1 MCIDFPAFLP
11 VPGVV
16 DLIISK
22 FLPFHKYFL
31 TAPPCP
37 SGLCVSFPYYL
48 HLFSHKLLHALGL
61 CTGVIIAVT
70 FEQVNRTPDA
80 EAGTQSN
87 NEGLENTN
95 CRVKKCHIQ

>member
-1 MCIDFPAFLP
+1 MVILRLQVP
-11 VPGVV
+11 VG
-16 DLIISK
+16 LTEQTGEQR
-22 FLPFHKYFL
+22 HKGDTDERD
-31 TAPPCP
+31 TAA
-37 SGLCVSFPYYL
+37 G
-48 HLFSHKLLHALGL
+48 HQLLHALGL

-70 FEQVNRTPDA
+70 FAQVNRTPDA

>member
-1 MCIDFPAFLP
+1 MVILRLQVP
-11 VPGVV
+11 VG
-16 DLIISK
+16 LSEQTGEQR
-22 FLPFHKYFL
+22 HKGDTDERD
-31 TAPPCP
+31 TAA
-37 SGLCVSFPYYL
+37 G
-48 HLFSHKLLHALGL
+48 HQLLHALGL

>member
-1 MCIDFPAFLP
+1 MVILRLQVP
-11 VPGVV
+11 VG
-16 DLIISK
+16 LTEQTGEQR
-22 FLPFHKYFL
+22 HKGDTDERD
-31 TAPPCP
+31 TAA
-37 SGLCVSFPYYL
+37 G
-48 HLFSHKLLHALGL
+48 HQLLHALGL

>member
-1 MCIDFPAFLP
+1 MVILRLQVP
-11 VPGVV
+11 VG
-16 DLIISK
+16 LTEQTGEQR
-22 FLPFHKYFL
+22 HKGDTDERD
-31 TAPPCP
+31 TAA
-37 SGLCVSFPYYL
+37 G
-48 HLFSHKLLHALGL
+48 HQLLHALAL
-61 CTGVIIAVT
+61 RAGVIIAVT